1 MTLEEAGKELGIN
14 LDAALERFAGNEG
27 LYLKF
32 LNKMLTDPTFPALE
46 DAVRE
51 KDLKAV
57 ERAAH
62 TLKGVSANLG
72 LDDLSGRCADIVQAV
87 RTDETAAQDDMEVLF
102 EACRQAYE
110 KMVFVLQK
118 MSQGE

>member
-1 MTLEEAGKELGIN
+1 MTLGEAGKELGIN

-32 LNKMLTDPTFPALE
+32 LNKMLTFPALE
-46 DAVRE
+46 NAVRE

-102 EACRQAYE
+102 GACRQAYE